1 MAPRIRAV
9 GADLATPAFVVCCAG
24 AEGWVPLGATDAV
37 LFPAGYGASTAGMV
51 ATGPIGEDW
60 RVVGAGLIGAGLSG
74 VGADCGA
81 DCGAGGASAG
91 GA

>member
-1 MAPRIRAV
+1 M
-9 GADLATPAFVVCCAG
+9 
-24 AEGWVPLGATDAV
+24 PLGATDAV
-37 LFPAGYGASTAGMV
+37 LFPAGYGAGTAGIL

-74 VGADCGA
+74 VGAYCGADCGA